1 MTTGPREMCLIFFF
15 KVGDAG
21 WGRGYRCLDR
31 TVGYSVFSWLHLETA
46 TASSKDCF
54 QMKSLWGKRQ
64 GFGGAQRRC
73 LCLHSTIIF
82 RVNILCVL
90 FRSAQDDIYSL
101 GKAHMRST
109 PSFRSS
115 PNIAFE
121 TVPMFT
127 WLTMT
132 LSRPFKE
139 DLSSAS
145 SFRASLLQ
153 TIDGVMSLALCPQV
167 VSRAS
172 QHFRSSEKQ
181 STCEGCMLCPPVYLL
196 KLWTCN
202 CLY

>member
-1 MTTGPREMCLIFFF
+1 M
-15 KVGDAG
+15 GDAG

-109 PSFRSS
+109 QSLRSFSNVAFEAVPTLRLIGCRPLSSFQERLSSSS
-115 PNIAFE
+115 PFQDS
-121 TVPMFT
+121 
-127 WLTMT
+127 
-132 LSRPFKE
+132 LSQ
-139 DLSSAS
+139 A
-145 SFRASLLQ
+145 
-153 TIDGVMSLALCPQV
+153 IDGVMSLALCPHVLSQ
-167 VSRAS
+167 AP
-172 QHFRSSEKQ
+172 QHFRSYGNQ
-181 STCEGCMLCPPVYLL
+181 ATWYYQRHCIRHVRV
-196 KLWTCN
+196 
-202 CLY
+202 